1 MQRRY
6 HSKGVQVIED
16 YIQRHPEQAFDVGT
30 LLRDMRE
37 QDKTVDRATIYR
49 TLDRMT
55 RDRRLIAFRQ
65 DDTDRLFYQ
74 SAAEGESCHRHL
86 HARCRACGRVI
97 HLEDLFAEDFLR
109 QVQEAYG
116 FEVAIDNS
124 GLSGYCRNC
133 RG

>member
-16 YIQRHPEQAFDVGT
+16 YMQRHPEQAFDVGT

-37 QDKTVDRATIYR
+37 QDKMVDRATIYR

-55 RDRRLIAFRQ
+55 RDRRLIAFRP

-116 FEVAIDNS
+116 FEVTLDNS

-133 RG
+133 RE

>member
-116 FEVAIDNS
+116 FEVTIDNS

-133 RG
+133 RE